1 MWATPWPFQSMP
13 LQNGFYRAT
22 VVFMD
27 ARITIDKAGRVILP
41 KPLREELQLVAG
53 DTLELQSSGERIV
66 LRPLR
71 PALPVA
77 KEKGV
82 WVFRTGKPLA
92 ASVTDNALRDLRE
105 YRGE

>member
-1 MWATPWPFQSMP
+1 
-13 LQNGFYRAT
+13 
-22 VVFMD
+22 MD

-41 KPLREELQLVAG
+41 KPLRDELQLLPG

-82 WVFRTGKPLA
+82 WVFRTGQPLA
-92 ASVTDNALRDLRE
+92 VRVTDDTLSNLRNG
-105 YRGE
+105 RGE

>member
-1 MWATPWPFQSMP
+1 MP
-13 LQNGFYRAT
+13 LRNGFYRAKMA
-22 VVFMD
+22 FMD

-41 KPLREELQLVAG
+41 KPLRDELQLLPG

-82 WVFRTGKPLA
+82 WVFRTGQPLA
-92 ASVTDNALRDLRE
+92 ARVTDDTLSSLRNG
-105 YRGE
+105 RGE